1 MGKVEEHEHIFD
13 IFTKL
18 YDFREKNVQ
27 VISAQDSLHFYNT
40 HQSEDNGTEKS
51 NITSKEVDIYFLLQF
66 FVEKHPDG
74 HFIIDEFPFYWK
86 GKIHIFSF

>member
-27 VISAQDSLHFYNT
+27 VISAQDLLHFYNT
-40 HQSEDNGTEKS
+40 HQPEDNGTEKS

-86 GKIHIFSF
+86 GKIHVYSF